1 MMNFYKIFKIFKIN
15 STNKNNFNLFLFLL
29 LFLTISRLIP
39 HEPNFTPILSVS
51 ILGFL
56 FSKNF
61 LKKIFLIIGSMIISD
76 LIIGVHALIPYIY
89 FSIIIIILISN
100 KKNYFYMVFF
110 GPCIFFII
118 SNLGEWIHSSYYAKD
133 ISGLIECFYLAI
145 PFFKNTLISTIFYC
159 LFIIFVKKFFLNF
172 KKNLNY

>member
-1 MMNFYKIFKIFKIN
+1 
-15 STNKNNFNLFLFLL
+15 
-29 LFLTISRLIP
+29 
-39 HEPNFTPILSVS
+39 
-51 ILGFL
+51 
-56 FSKNF
+56 
-61 LKKIFLIIGSMIISD
+61 
-76 LIIGVHALIPYIY
+76 
-89 FSIIIIILISN
+89 
-100 KKNYFYMVFF
+100 MVFF

-172 KKNLNY
+172 KKNLNAKFFNSSKFIKKTDYIFASGIFNIKLDETYENWKKTKK